1 MNSAFNGF
9 FFVCASF
16 RSYMN
21 AVSVARFKFLRALE
35 RYPFDSV
42 VKNLSLTLFDFALA
56 HI

>member
-9 FFVCASF
+9 LCVCF
-16 RSYMN
+16 RMHMN